1 MDAEGLKELFEPF
14 GPVAVKR
21 MFSGHGIYAD
31 GWCFALSLRG
41 DIYLRTDAE
50 SATALAAAGSTQFV
64 YQRGTRTITTNLWR
78 LVASAYDDPDEIR
91 QWSRLALAAAR
102 RIGEAKAAKAMARKA
117 KAAKSAKPA
126 KPAKPAKSA
135 KPAKGAKPAR
145 KKA

>member
-41 DIYLRTDAE
+41 DIYLRTDAD
-50 SATALAAAGSTQFV
+50 SAAALAAAGSTPFV
-64 YQRGTRTITTNLWR
+64 YQRGTKAITTNLWR
-78 LVASAYDDPDEIR
+78 LVASAYDDPDEIKR
-91 QWSRLALAAAR
+91 WSGLALAAAR
-102 RIGEAKAAKAMARKA
+102 RIDEAKAAKAMARKA
-117 KAAKSAKPA
+117 KAAKG
-126 KPAKPAKSA
+126 AKPAKSA
-135 KPAKGAKPAR
+135 KTVKQAKSVKPAR

>member
-41 DIYLRTDAE
+41 DIYLRTDVE
-50 SATALAAAGSTQFV
+50 SAAALAAAGSTQFV
-64 YQRGTRTITTNLWR
+64 YQRGTKAITTNLWR

-117 KAAKSAKPA
+117 KAAKGSKPA
-126 KPAKPAKSA
+126 KSTKSA
-135 KPAKGAKPAR
+135 KPAKAVKPAR

>member
-14 GPVAVKR
+14 GPVTVKR
-21 MFSGHGIYAD
+21 MFSGHGVYAD

-41 DIYLRTDAE
+41 DIYLRTDAD
-50 SATALAAAGSTQFV
+50 SAAALAAAGSTPFV

-78 LVASAYDDPDEIR
+78 LVASAYDDPDEIK

-102 RIGEAKAAKAMARKA
+102 RIGEAKAAKAMAREA
-117 KAAKSAKPA
+117 KAAKGGKSAPAKRAKPV
-126 KPAKPAKSA
+126 KSA
-135 KPAKGAKPAR
+135 RPRR

>member
-50 SATALAAAGSTQFV
+50 SAAALAAAGSTPFV
-64 YQRGTRTITTNLWR
+64 YQRGTRAITTNLWR

-91 QWSRLALAAAR
+91 HWSRLALAAAR
-102 RIGEAKAAKAMARKA
+102 RIGEAKAAKAMVRKA

-126 KPAKPAKSA
+126 KRAKPVKAA
-135 KPAKGAKPAR
+135 KPSRR
-145 KKA
+145 KA

>member
-41 DIYLRTDAE
+41 EIYLRTDVE
-50 SATALAAAGSTQFV
+50 SAAALAAAGSTPFV
-64 YQRGTRTITTNLWR
+64 YQRKDKSITTNLWR
-78 LVASAYDDPDEIR
+78 LVESAYDDADEIKR
-91 QWSRLALAAAR
+91 WSSLALAAAR
-102 RIGEAKAAKAMARKA
+102 RIGEAKAEKARTRKA
-117 KAAKSAKPA
+117 KAAAGAK
-126 KPAKPAKSA
+126 AKSS
-135 KPAKGAKPAR
+135 R